1 MKSAEIQ
8 ERRPI
13 APNVKTVSKGVF
25 QQFVAWFRAGLG
37 LGLMLFVALTT
48 FSVLSHG
55 ANWIE
60 GSAKQGQ
67 SRDPRQGFSPVLP
80 KMDTAAPV
88 RVVRSTVAVQQSQDD
103 YRMFREKARFVT
115 DLSNNVSRTL
125 SSLAR

>member
-1 MKSAEIQ
+1 MKMTEIQ
-8 ERRPI
+8 ERRQV
-13 APNVKTVSKGVF
+13 APNVKTVSRGVF

-48 FSVLSHG
+48 LSVLSHG
-55 ANWIE
+55 TSWIE

-67 SRDPRQGFSPVLP
+67 SREPRQGFSPVLP
-80 KMDTAAPV
+80 KTDPAAPV
-88 RVVRSTVAVQQSQDD
+88 RVVRSTVAVQKSQDD

>member
-1 MKSAEIQ
+1 MKNMEIQ

-25 QQFVAWFRAGLG
+25 QQLVSWFRAGLG
-37 LGLMLFVALTT
+37 LGLMLFVALNT

-55 ANWIE
+55 ANWLE

-67 SRDPRQGFSPVLP
+67 SRDPRQGFSPALP
-80 KMDTAAPV
+80 KTDPVAPV

>member
-1 MKSAEIQ
+1 MKKTEIQ
-8 ERRPI
+8 ETRQV
-13 APNVKTVSKGVF
+13 APNVKTVSRGVF

-67 SRDPRQGFSPVLP
+67 LRDPGQGFSPELTKTDP
-80 KMDTAAPV
+80 AAPV
-88 RVVRSTVAVQQSQDD
+88 RVVRSTVAVQQSPDD
-103 YRMFREKARFVT
+103 YRMFREQARFVT
-115 DLSNNVSRTL
+115 DHAGIYQSNLRK
-125 SSLAR
+125 

>member
-1 MKSAEIQ
+1 MKNTEIQ

-13 APNVKTVSKGVF
+13 APNVKMVSKGVF

-37 LGLMLFVALTT
+37 LGLMLFVALNT

-55 ANWIE
+55 ANWLE

-67 SRDPRQGFSPVLP
+67 SRDPRQGFSPALP
-80 KMDTAAPV
+80 KTDPVAPV